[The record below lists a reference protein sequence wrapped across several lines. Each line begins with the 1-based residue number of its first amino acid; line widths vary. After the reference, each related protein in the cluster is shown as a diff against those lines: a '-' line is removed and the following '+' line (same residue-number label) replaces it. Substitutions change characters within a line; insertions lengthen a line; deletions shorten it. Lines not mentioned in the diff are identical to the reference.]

1 MYLQKFDQEMSR
13 HRILWAKIN
22 QLKNKKVKQV
32 LLKMYESD
40 DNGHSS
46 IQAKYNRLT
55 GQKYDESTVSS
66 GDKSS
71 DKILS
76 NITNI
81 TARKAIIRA
90 DEELDTEQKNTFTE
104 RITHFFHVKRSEAQ
118 DAATYQKNIRAA
130 RKQQISSQEDTEA
143 PAVEEQNLKEGV
155 ADRSS
160 SQYVLKSEERSQ
172 INQEASPLT
181 PKTKLPNIKVKTSAE
196 NKFQQSTFLDKKE
209 NKRVVRV
216 DINTKE
222 AVGAFNSQT
231 LLDRDR
237 DDLSLIAK
245 DGDRNVELKLHEIH
259 AMEKYLKESLN
270 QSHEDLDLEK
280 KAA

>member
-1 MYLQKFDQEMSR
+1 
-13 HRILWAKIN
+13 
-22 QLKNKKVKQV
+22 
-32 LLKMYESD
+32 MYESD
-40 DNGHSS
+40 DDDDRSS

-90 DEELDTEQKNTFTE
+90 DEELDTEQKNTFTK